1 MSTWEIRRA
10 QEADADA
17 ILQCLAI
24 AFAPYRERYTPAA
37 FADTVL
43 DPSTLRERMQK
54 IHVLVAV
61 SDGQIVGTVAGSTD
75 DRCEGHLRG
84 MAVLPEFHGTGI
96 ASRLLLAIEE
106 RLQTQGCTKVSLD
119 TTLPLQAAIKFYEK
133 RGYSRSGTVRDFF
146 GMPLIEYVK
155 SLS

>member
-1 MSTWEIRRA
+1 MSTREIRPA
-10 QEADADA
+10 QEGDADA
-17 ILQCLAI
+17 ILECLAV
-24 AFAPYRERYTPAA
+24 AFAPYKERYTPAA

-43 DPSTLRERMQK
+43 DRSILGARMQK
-54 IHVLVAV
+54 MHILVAV

-75 DRCEGHLRG
+75 GSGEGHLRG
-84 MAVLPEFHGTGI
+84 MAVLPKFHGTGI

-106 RLQTQGCTKVSLD
+106 WLQAQGCTKVSLD

-133 RGYSRSGTVRDFF
+133 YGYSRSGTVRDFF

-155 SLS
+155 SLN

>member
-1 MSTWEIRRA
+1 MSTWEIRPA

-17 ILQCLAI
+17 ILQCLAV

-54 IHVLVAV
+54 MQILVAV

-75 DRCEGHLRG
+75 NRGEGHLRG
-84 MAVLPEFHGTGI
+84 MAVLPKFHGTGI
-96 ASRLLLAIEE
+96 ASQLLRTMEE
-106 RLQTQGCTKVSLD
+106 WLQAQGCTKVSLD
-119 TTLPLQAAIKFYEK
+119 TTLPLGNAMRFYDK
-133 RGYSRSGTVRDFF
+133 HGYKRSGKEIDFF

>member
-1 MSTWEIRRA
+1 MSTREIRPA
-10 QEADADA
+10 QEGDAAA
-17 ILQCLAI
+17 ILECLAV

-43 DPSTLRERMQK
+43 DRSILGARMQK
-54 IHVLVAV
+54 MHILVAV

-75 DRCEGHLRG
+75 ESGEGHLRG
-84 MAVLPEFHGTGI
+84 MAVLPKFHGTGI

-106 RLQTQGCTKVSLD
+106 WLQAQGCTRVSLG

-133 RGYSRSGTVRDFF
+133 CGYSRSGTVRDFF

-155 SLS
+155 SLD

>member
-17 ILQCLAI
+17 ILQCLAV

-43 DPSTLRERMQK
+43 DPSTLRARMQK
-54 IHVLVAV
+54 MHILVAV

-75 DRCEGHLRG
+75 DRGEGHLRG

-106 RLQTQGCTKVSLD
+106 RLQAQGCTKVSLD
-119 TTLPLQAAIKFYEK
+119 TTLPLQAAIKFYENH
-133 RGYSRSGTVRDFF
+133 GYSRSGTVRDFF

-155 SLS
+155 SLN